1 MVLEVNF
8 GEIEKNE
15 KSKNKKKK
23 KSKFLPGVS
32 ERHKMKSAGLSYQG
46 CRNNWRVLTKFEKK
60 SQGEMKNR
68 SELLAQ
74 QSDKY

>member
-1 MVLEVNF
+1 MVKL
-8 GEIEKNE
+8 K
-15 KSKNKKKK
+15 KMKKRKKKKK

>member
-1 MVLEVNF
+1 
-8 GEIEKNE
+8 
-15 KSKNKKKK
+15 
-23 KSKFLPGVS
+23 
-32 ERHKMKSAGLSYQG
+32 MKSAGLSYQG

>member
-1 MVLEVNF
+1 M
-8 GEIEKNE
+8 
-15 KSKNKKKK
+15 
-23 KSKFLPGVS
+23 S